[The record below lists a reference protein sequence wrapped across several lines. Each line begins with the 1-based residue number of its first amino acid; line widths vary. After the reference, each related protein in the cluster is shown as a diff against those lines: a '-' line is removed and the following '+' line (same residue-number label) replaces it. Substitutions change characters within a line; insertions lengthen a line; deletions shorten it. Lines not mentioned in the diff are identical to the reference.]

1 MRWAR
6 NGHIMPHSRPKLKL
20 KGFDFEA
27 LFCSK
32 GLYDLDVQFI
42 KQLEQQDV
50 TLSAQLIEYRRNA
63 GVADP
68 KQLSA
73 FLLALAPKIEAF
85 IIDLFDIADAAHG
98 LAQVIIDQDP
108 IFAFKHHF
116 VLRLAKRLLKKSET
130 LPSFDE
136 LDRWLHEQLPEV
148 DDCELAVAQL
158 AQSWLADT
166 AQHTDD
172 IERLSQWCAQV
183 MLTKPEALRQWVSF
197 RLPQKIDFEHLVPVE
212 PVPNDP
218 IGRLQGLPQNYRLR
232 DGFGLTD
239 PRMTERE
246 VLNEIDYC
254 VYCHT
259 NDGDFCSQGFPV
271 KKNNPELGLKV
282 NPLGDALTGCP
293 LDEKISEMHTLKKVG
308 QSIAA
313 LAMVMRDNP
322 MCPATGH
329 RICNDC
335 MKACIYQKQTPVDI
349 PQVETRILTDVL
361 TLPWGVEIYDL
372 LTRWNPLRYD
382 QYVMQPYNGNK
393 VLVMGMGP
401 AGFTMAHHLLMSGAA
416 VVGADGLKIEPLDPK
431 LISEPIY
438 DYQQLE
444 EALDERLMTGFGG
457 VAEYGITVR
466 WDKNFLKLIYI
477 ALMRRPYF
485 QVLGGVRFGG
495 TITIDQAWQLGFN
508 HITIAVGAGLPKEL
522 HIPNSLAPGMR
533 QANDFLM
540 ALQLTGAAKEQSL
553 ANLQVR
559 LPAVVI
565 GGGLT
570 GVDAATE
577 VQAYYIKQVEK
588 TLFRYETLCQQQG
601 EAQVR
606 AVFSAQDLLVLD
618 EFCAHGR
625 EVRQLR
631 AAQSR
636 PDFLPLIRKWGGVT
650 IVYRRR
656 MQDSPAYQRNYEEL
670 SKALEEG
677 IYYAEGLEPT
687 AVMVDESG
695 YCASLQCILRVQDH
709 DGQWIKTEVTRTL
722 PARSIFVATGAK
734 PNVAYAFE
742 HKDDISR
749 VKFEYPRFQVSAGAL
764 QPVTENGHV
773 KMDEFGAFTSYAR
786 DGRFVSFIG
795 DTHPVFHGSVVKAIA
810 SAKRSY
816 PRVVAALPTIQARDD
831 YVAFH
836 DMICAQFNM
845 TVATVE
851 PLDKAVKLTIHAPQL
866 SQVFR
871 PGQFY
876 RLQNYETD
884 ADNCFAA
891 EGVAALGFKQKP
903 DSDQLSFI
911 LFDRGVS
918 SNILMQSKVGQ
929 RLAVMGP
936 TGVRCHVPTIPQHI
950 LIVGDQFAIPY
961 LLSVGPALKA
971 AGCTLYFV
979 LIDSVFICRDEVMQ
993 IADSIVEISSP
1004 AALALDILNTLDE
1017 VHVIG
1022 YANLLREVQ
1031 KLRATTWKSHLKST
1045 TSFKASVYGPMQC
1058 MLKGVCAQCLQWQ
1071 IDPKTGQRTKAVYA
1085 CSWQHQPMEL
1095 IDINALDERL
1105 LQNHMQET
1113 LTRLWYKTL

>member
-1 MRWAR
+1 
-6 NGHIMPHSRPKLKL
+6 MPHAAPNLKL
-20 KGFDFEA
+20 KDFDFQA
-27 LFCSK
+27 LFCSN
-32 GLYDLDVQFI
+32 GLKELDVRFI
-42 KQLEQQDV
+42 QQLEQQDAA
-50 TLSAQLIEYRRNA
+50 LAIQLVEYRRNA
-63 GVADP
+63 GIADP
-68 KQLSA
+68 KQLSS
-73 FLLALAPKIEAF
+73 FLLALAAKIETF
-85 IIDLFDIADAAHG
+85 IIALFNIEDAAHG

-108 IFAFKHHF
+108 IFTFKHHF
-116 VLRLAKRLLKKSET
+116 VLRLAKRLIKAPET
-130 LPSFDE
+130 LPSFAE
-136 LDRWLHEQLPEV
+136 LNTWLNTRLPEA
-148 DDCELAVAQL
+148 DDRELALAQL
-158 AQSWLADT
+158 AQLWLANT
-166 AQHTDD
+166 AQHADD

-183 MLTKPEALRQWVSF
+183 LLTCPDATKHWVSF
-197 RLPQKIDFEHLVPVE
+197 KLPQKIDYEHLVPVAA
-212 PVPNDP
+212 VPHDP
-218 IGRLQGLPQNYRLR
+218 SGRLQGLPQNYRLR

-239 PRMTERE
+239 PRMSERE
-246 VLNEIDYC
+246 VLSEIDYC
-254 VYCHT
+254 VYCHK

-282 NPLGDALTGCP
+282 NPLGDPLTGCP

-431 LISEPIY
+431 LISQPIY
-438 DYQQLE
+438 NYQQLE
-444 EALDERLMTGFGG
+444 ERLDERLMTGFGG

-485 QVLGGVRFGG
+485 QVFGGVRFGG
-495 TITIDQAWQLGFN
+495 TLTIDQAWAHGFN

-559 LPAVVI
+559 MPAVII

-570 GVDAATE
+570 GVDTATE

-601 EAQVR
+601 EAQIR
-606 AVFSAQDLLVLD
+606 AAFSPQDLNILD
-618 EFCAHGR
+618 EFCAHGHQ
-625 EVRQLR
+625 VRQLR
-631 AAQSR
+631 VEQAQ
-636 PDFLPLIRKWGGVT
+636 PDFLPLIREWGGVT

-670 SKALEEG
+670 TKALEEG

-687 AVMVDESG
+687 AVTVDESG
-695 YCASLQCILRVQDH
+695 YCASLQCVLRVQDN
-709 DGQWIKTEVTRTL
+709 DGQWVKTEVTRTL

-749 VKFEYPRFQVSAGAL
+749 VKFEYPRFQMTDGAL
-764 QPVTENGHV
+764 QPVTKNGHV

-795 DTHPVFHGSVVKAIA
+795 DTHPIFHGSVVKAIA

-816 PRVVAALPTIQARDD
+816 PRVVAALQTAKASDD
-831 YVAFH
+831 YATFH
-836 DMICAQFNM
+836 DAISAQFNI
-845 TVATVE
+845 TIAAIE
-851 PLDKAVKLTIHAPQL
+851 PLDHAMKLTINAPQL
-866 SQVFR
+866 AQVFK

-884 ADNCFAA
+884 AGNRFAA
-891 EGVAALGFKQKP
+891 EGVATLAFKQ
-903 DSDQLSFI
+903 DVDDDQLSFI

-918 SNILMQSKVGQ
+918 SKILMQSKVGQ
-929 RLAVMGP
+929 CLAVMGP
-936 TGVRCHVPTIPQHI
+936 TGVRCHVPVTPQNI
-950 LIVGDQFAIPY
+950 LIIGDVFAIPY
-961 LLSVGPALKA
+961 LLSVGPALKD
-971 AGCTLYFV
+971 AGCTLHFI
-979 LIDSVFICRDEVMQ
+979 LIGAPFICKENVSR
-993 IADSIVEISSP
+993 IADSIATLSSP
-1004 AALALDILNTLDE
+1004 AELGLDLLNTLDE

-1022 YANLLREVQ
+1022 YANLLRETQ
-1031 KLRATTWKSHLKST
+1031 KLRATTWLSHLKSS

-1105 LQNHMQET
+1105 TQNHMQET
-1113 LTRLWYKTL
+1113 LTKLWYASMLG